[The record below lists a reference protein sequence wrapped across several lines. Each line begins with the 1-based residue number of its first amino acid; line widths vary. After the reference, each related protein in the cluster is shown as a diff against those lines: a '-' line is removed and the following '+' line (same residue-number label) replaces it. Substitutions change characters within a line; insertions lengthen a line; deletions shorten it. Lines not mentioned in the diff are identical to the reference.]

1 MAITASQVNELR
13 QLTGVGMMDCKK
25 ALVETDGDMQKA
37 IELLR
42 QKGQKMAAKRA
53 DRDANEGCVL
63 AKTTGNFG
71 AIIMVSCET
80 DFVATNAGFVEFTTS
95 ILDAAMAKHLTT
107 KEQVMDMDLNGSKVA
122 DAITDQIA
130 KIGEKIELAHFETI
144 EAEKVYSYIHPG
156 NRMASIV
163 GLNKAGYDQV
173 GHDIAMQ
180 VVAMRPVALD
190 AESVP
195 QEIKDQEF
203 RVAVEKTKEELIGKA
218 VDAALKK
225 AGINPAHVDSEEHMA
240 SNMGKGWI
248 TEEQVN
254 QAREIKEKVAA
265 EKAAQLSEQQINQIA
280 NGRLNKY
287 FQENTL
293 MEQEY
298 IMEQNEARPAMLDA
312 LFLRPTDALSL
323 LAIDGGHCGSGNVL
337 VNVFHHHGDIAREYL
352 GLLVVSQRAALDSGL
367 EALLGKGNLVRCNG
381 AVVVELAGHRHG
393 HAVHLGHRD
402 GDSLSAGIG
411 ERDIVTLIAIVI
423 LLAVEGVGDDKIAV
437 VCTHGGSG
445 IGAGLGRRSLVV
457 VIVLAGHHGPHGCH
471 KQQHGHQFERFFHVY
486 SMFILMLL
494 LHS

>member
-13 QLTGVGMMDCKK
+13 KLTGVGMMDCKK

-63 AKTTGNFG
+63 AKTMGNYG

-80 DFVATNAGFVEFTTS
+80 DFVATNAGFVDFTTS
-95 ILDAAMAKHLTT
+95 ILDTAMAQHLTT
-107 KEQVMDMDLNGSKVA
+107 KDEVLNMDLNGTKVS

-144 EAEKVYSYIHPG
+144 EAEKVYAYIHPG

-195 QEIKDQEF
+195 QEIKDQEL
-203 RVAVEKTKEELIGKA
+203 RVAVEKTKEELVGKA
-218 VDAALKK
+218 VDAALRK

-265 EKAAQLSEQQINQIA
+265 EKMAQLSEQQINQIA
-280 NGRLNKY
+280 NGRLNKF

-298 IMEQNEARPAMLDA
+298 IMESKVKVKDFIAKADKD
-312 LFLRPTDALSL
+312 LRCVGFKRL
-323 LAIDGGHCGSGNVL
+323 
-337 VNVFHHHGDIAREYL
+337 EL
-352 GLLVVSQRAALDSGL
+352 GA
-367 EALLGKGNLVRCNG
+367 
-381 AVVVELAGHRHG
+381 
-393 HAVHLGHRD
+393 
-402 GDSLSAGIG
+402 
-411 ERDIVTLIAIVI
+411 
-423 LLAVEGVGDDKIAV
+423 
-437 VCTHGGSG
+437 
-445 IGAGLGRRSLVV
+445 
-457 VIVLAGHHGPHGCH
+457 
-471 KQQHGHQFERFFHVY
+471 
-486 SMFILMLL
+486 
-494 LHS
+494 

>member
-63 AKTTGNFG
+63 AKTMGNYG
-71 AIIMVSCET
+71 ALIMVSCET
-80 DFVATNAGFVEFTTS
+80 DFVANNADFIKFTTS
-95 ILDAAMAKHLTT
+95 ILDAAMAKHLTS
-107 KEQVMDMDLNGSKVA
+107 KEQVLDMELDGRKVS
-122 DAITDQIA
+122 DNITDQVA
-130 KIGEKIELAHFETI
+130 KIGEKIELAHFEAI
-144 EAEKVYSYIHPG
+144 EAAKVYSYVHPG
-156 NRMASIV
+156 NRMGAVV
-163 GLNKAGYDQV
+163 GFNKEGFDEV
-173 GHDIAMQ
+173 GHNIAMQ

-190 AESVP
+190 ADSVP
-195 QEIKDQEF
+195 QEVKDQEL
-203 RVAVEKTKEELIGKA
+203 RVAIEKTKEELIGKA

-254 QAREIKEKVAA
+254 QARQIKEQVAA

-298 IMEQNEARPAMLDA
+298 IMEAKVKVKD
-312 LFLRPTDALSL
+312 F
-323 LAIDGGHCGSGNVL
+323 
-337 VNVFHHHGDIAREYL
+337 IAKADKDLKCTGFKRLEL
-352 GLLVVSQRAALDSGL
+352 GA
-367 EALLGKGNLVRCNG
+367 
-381 AVVVELAGHRHG
+381 
-393 HAVHLGHRD
+393 
-402 GDSLSAGIG
+402 
-411 ERDIVTLIAIVI
+411 
-423 LLAVEGVGDDKIAV
+423 
-437 VCTHGGSG
+437 
-445 IGAGLGRRSLVV
+445 
-457 VIVLAGHHGPHGCH
+457 
-471 KQQHGHQFERFFHVY
+471 
-486 SMFILMLL
+486 
-494 LHS
+494 

>member
-13 QLTGVGMMDCKK
+13 RLTGVGMMDCKK

-63 AKTTGNFG
+63 AKTTGNYG
-71 AIIMVSCET
+71 ALIMVSCET
-80 DFVATNAGFVEFTTS
+80 DFVATNADFVKFTQD
-95 ILDAAMAKHLTT
+95 IIDNAMAQHLTT
-107 KEQVMDMDLNGSKVA
+107 KDQVLEMNLNGSKVA

-130 KIGEKIELAHFETI
+130 KIGEKIELAHFETL
-144 EAEKVYSYIHPG
+144 EAEKVYAYIHPG
-156 NRMASIV
+156 NRMASII
-163 GLNKAGYDQV
+163 GLNKAGFDQV
-173 GHDIAMQ
+173 GHDLAMQ

-190 AESVP
+190 AEHVA
-195 QEIKDQEF
+195 QEIKDQEL

-254 QAREIKEKVAA
+254 QARQIKEQVAA
-265 EKAAQLSEQQINQIA
+265 EKAATLNEAQINQIA

-298 IMEQNEARPAMLDA
+298 IMESKVKVKDFIAKADKE
-312 LFLRPTDALSL
+312 LRCTDFKRL
-323 LAIDGGHCGSGNVL
+323 
-337 VNVFHHHGDIAREYL
+337 EL
-352 GLLVVSQRAALDSGL
+352 GA
-367 EALLGKGNLVRCNG
+367 
-381 AVVVELAGHRHG
+381 
-393 HAVHLGHRD
+393 
-402 GDSLSAGIG
+402 
-411 ERDIVTLIAIVI
+411 
-423 LLAVEGVGDDKIAV
+423 
-437 VCTHGGSG
+437 
-445 IGAGLGRRSLVV
+445 
-457 VIVLAGHHGPHGCH
+457 
-471 KQQHGHQFERFFHVY
+471 
-486 SMFILMLL
+486 
-494 LHS
+494 

>member
-63 AKTTGNFG
+63 AKSTGNFG

-95 ILDAAMAKHLTT
+95 ILDAAMAKHLTS

-163 GLNKAGYDQV
+163 GLNKAGFDQV

-225 AGINPAHVDSEEHMA
+225 AGINPAHVDSEAHIE
-240 SNMGKGWI
+240 SNTAKGWL
-248 TEEQVN
+248 TPEQA
-254 QAREIKEKVAA
+254 QQTLESLSKKE
-265 EKAAQLSEQQINQIA
+265 QMINGIV
-280 NGRLNKY
+280 NGRIQKFLK
-287 FQENTL
+287 ENTL

-298 IMEQNEARPAMLDA
+298 IMESKVKVKD
-312 LFLRPTDALSL
+312 F
-323 LAIDGGHCGSGNVL
+323 
-337 VNVFHHHGDIAREYL
+337 IAKADKDLKCTGFKRLEL
-352 GLLVVSQRAALDSGL
+352 GA
-367 EALLGKGNLVRCNG
+367 
-381 AVVVELAGHRHG
+381 
-393 HAVHLGHRD
+393 
-402 GDSLSAGIG
+402 
-411 ERDIVTLIAIVI
+411 
-423 LLAVEGVGDDKIAV
+423 
-437 VCTHGGSG
+437 
-445 IGAGLGRRSLVV
+445 
-457 VIVLAGHHGPHGCH
+457 
-471 KQQHGHQFERFFHVY
+471 
-486 SMFILMLL
+486 
-494 LHS
+494 

>member
-13 QLTGVGMMDCKK
+13 KLTGVGMMDCKK

-63 AKTTGNFG
+63 AKTNGNFG
-71 AIIMVSCET
+71 ALIMVSCET

-95 ILDAAMAKHLTT
+95 ILDAAMAKHLTS

-144 EAEKVYSYIHPG
+144 EAEKVYAYIHPG

-190 AESVP
+190 AASVP

-225 AGINPAHVDSEEHMA
+225 AGINPAHVDTEEHMA
-240 SNMGKGWI
+240 SNCGKGWI

-293 MEQEY
+293 M
-298 IMEQNEARPAMLDA
+298 
-312 LFLRPTDALSL
+312 
-323 LAIDGGHCGSGNVL
+323 V
-337 VNVFHHHGDIAREYL
+337 
-352 GLLVVSQRAALDSGL
+352 
-367 EALLGKGNLVRCNG
+367 
-381 AVVVELAGHRHG
+381 HR
-393 HAVHLGHRD
+393 
-402 GDSLSAGIG
+402 
-411 ERDIVTLIAIVI
+411 
-423 LLAVEGVGDDKIAV
+423 
-437 VCTHGGSG
+437 
-445 IGAGLGRRSLVV
+445 
-457 VIVLAGHHGPHGCH
+457 
-471 KQQHGHQFERFFHVY
+471 
-486 SMFILMLL
+486 
-494 LHS
+494 

>member
-13 QLTGVGMMDCKK
+13 KLTGVGMMDCKK

-63 AKTTGNFG
+63 AKTMGNYG
-71 AIIMVSCET
+71 ALIMVSCET
-80 DFVATNAGFVEFTTS
+80 DFVATNAGFVDFTTS
-95 ILDAAMAKHLTT
+95 ILDTAMAQHLTT
-107 KEQVMDMDLNGSKVA
+107 KEEVLNMDLNGTKVS

-144 EAEKVYSYIHPG
+144 EAEKVYAYIHPG

-195 QEIKDQEF
+195 QEIKDQEL
-203 RVAVEKTKEELIGKA
+203 RVAVEKTKEELVGKA
-218 VDAALKK
+218 VDAALRK

-265 EKAAQLSEQQINQIA
+265 EKMAQLSEQQINQIA
-280 NGRLNKY
+280 NGRLNKF

-298 IMEQNEARPAMLDA
+298 IMESKVKVKDFIAKADKD
-312 LFLRPTDALSL
+312 LRCVGFKRL
-323 LAIDGGHCGSGNVL
+323 
-337 VNVFHHHGDIAREYL
+337 EL
-352 GLLVVSQRAALDSGL
+352 GA
-367 EALLGKGNLVRCNG
+367 
-381 AVVVELAGHRHG
+381 
-393 HAVHLGHRD
+393 
-402 GDSLSAGIG
+402 
-411 ERDIVTLIAIVI
+411 
-423 LLAVEGVGDDKIAV
+423 
-437 VCTHGGSG
+437 
-445 IGAGLGRRSLVV
+445 
-457 VIVLAGHHGPHGCH
+457 
-471 KQQHGHQFERFFHVY
+471 
-486 SMFILMLL
+486 
-494 LHS
+494 

>member
-13 QLTGVGMMDCKK
+13 KLTGVGMMDCKK

-63 AKTTGNFG
+63 AKTMGNYG

-80 DFVATNAGFVEFTTS
+80 DFVATNAGFVDFTTS
-95 ILDAAMAKHLTT
+95 ILDTAMAQHLTT
-107 KEQVMDMDLNGSKVA
+107 KDEVLNMDLNGTKVS

-144 EAEKVYSYIHPG
+144 EAEKVYAYIHPG

-195 QEIKDQEF
+195 QEIKDQEL
-203 RVAVEKTKEELIGKA
+203 RVAVEKTKEELVGKA

-265 EKAAQLSEQQINQIA
+265 DKMAQLSEQQINQIA
-280 NGRLNKY
+280 NGRLNKF

-298 IMEQNEARPAMLDA
+298 IMESKVKVKDFIAKADKD
-312 LFLRPTDALSL
+312 LRCVGFKRL
-323 LAIDGGHCGSGNVL
+323 
-337 VNVFHHHGDIAREYL
+337 EL
-352 GLLVVSQRAALDSGL
+352 GA
-367 EALLGKGNLVRCNG
+367 
-381 AVVVELAGHRHG
+381 
-393 HAVHLGHRD
+393 
-402 GDSLSAGIG
+402 
-411 ERDIVTLIAIVI
+411 
-423 LLAVEGVGDDKIAV
+423 
-437 VCTHGGSG
+437 
-445 IGAGLGRRSLVV
+445 
-457 VIVLAGHHGPHGCH
+457 
-471 KQQHGHQFERFFHVY
+471 
-486 SMFILMLL
+486 
-494 LHS
+494 

>member
-13 QLTGVGMMDCKK
+13 RLTGVGMMDCKK

-63 AKTTGNFG
+63 AKTTGNYG
-71 AIIMVSCET
+71 ALIMVSCET
-80 DFVATNAGFVEFTTS
+80 DFVATNADFVKFTQD
-95 ILDAAMAKHLTT
+95 IIDNAMAQHLTT
-107 KEQVMDMDLNGSKVA
+107 KDQVLEMNLNGSKVA

-130 KIGEKIELAHFETI
+130 KIGEKIELAHFETL
-144 EAEKVYSYIHPG
+144 EAEKVYAYIHPG
-156 NRMASIV
+156 NRMASII
-163 GLNKAGYDQV
+163 GLNKAGFDQV
-173 GHDIAMQ
+173 GHDLAMQ

-190 AESVP
+190 AEHVA
-195 QEIKDQEF
+195 QEIKDQEL

-254 QAREIKEKVAA
+254 QARQIKEQVAA
-265 EKAAQLSEQQINQIA
+265 EKAATLNEAQINQIA

-298 IMEQNEARPAMLDA
+298 IMESKVKVKDFIAKADKD
-312 LFLRPTDALSL
+312 LRCTDFKRL
-323 LAIDGGHCGSGNVL
+323 
-337 VNVFHHHGDIAREYL
+337 EL
-352 GLLVVSQRAALDSGL
+352 GA
-367 EALLGKGNLVRCNG
+367 
-381 AVVVELAGHRHG
+381 
-393 HAVHLGHRD
+393 
-402 GDSLSAGIG
+402 
-411 ERDIVTLIAIVI
+411 
-423 LLAVEGVGDDKIAV
+423 
-437 VCTHGGSG
+437 
-445 IGAGLGRRSLVV
+445 
-457 VIVLAGHHGPHGCH
+457 
-471 KQQHGHQFERFFHVY
+471 
-486 SMFILMLL
+486 
-494 LHS
+494 